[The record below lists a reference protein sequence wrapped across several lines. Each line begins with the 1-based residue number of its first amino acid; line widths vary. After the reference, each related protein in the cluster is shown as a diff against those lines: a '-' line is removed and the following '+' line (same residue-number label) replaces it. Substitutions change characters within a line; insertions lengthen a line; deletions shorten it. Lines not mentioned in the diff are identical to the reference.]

1 MKSWAP
7 DLKLT
12 RKGIVISEYIINVDM
27 NSDIE
32 IYKRHAADEHCD
44 LGTDL
49 TSPEAQTISKM
60 FMMMNIR
67 Q

>member
-1 MKSWAP
+1 
-7 DLKLT
+7 
-12 RKGIVISEYIINVDM
+12 M

-49 TSPEAQTISKM
+49 TSPEAQTTNGRVSQLLTWDVKLPV
-60 FMMMNIR
+60 FNL
-67 Q
+67 